1 MVALESSSSVTSLQT
16 HTIIS
21 LILALLVCG
30 LAMWRGDRSARW
42 IAAAFLANWV
52 GSLLVHRRHGQGT
65 DFGVL
70 VIDIVTLAVFVW
82 VSMRTRRVWTII
94 ASAFMTI
101 IVASHVAV
109 MIDLRVTI
117 NTLKASMAIW
127 SYGVLACI
135 AFGTW
140 TSMRRSDQAPS

>member
-1 MVALESSSSVTSLQT
+1 MQIHAV
-16 HTIIS
+16 IS
-21 LILALLVCG
+21 LILAILVCG

-42 IAAAFLANWV
+42 IGTAFLADWL
-52 GSLLVHRRHGQGT
+52 GSLLVYRPHVQSA
-65 DFGVL
+65 DYGVL
-70 VIDIVTLAVFVW
+70 MIDIVTLAAFVW
-82 VSMRTRRVWTII
+82 ISMRTRRLWTIV
-94 ASAFMTI
+94 ASAFMAI

-140 TSMRRSDQAPS
+140 AGWRRQGHAPS

>member
-1 MVALESSSSVTSLQT
+1 MQI

-21 LILALLVCG
+21 LILAILVCG

-42 IAAAFLANWV
+42 IGAAFLADWL
-52 GSLLVHRRHGQGT
+52 GSLLVHRQQAQSA
-65 DFGVL
+65 DYGVL
-70 VIDIVTLAVFVW
+70 AIDIAALAAFIW
-82 VSMRTRRVWTII
+82 ISMRTRRLWTIV
-94 ASAFMTI
+94 ASAFMAI

-140 TSMRRSDQAPS
+140 AGGRRHGHAPS

>member
-1 MVALESSSSVTSLQT
+1 LVSSATAVQI

-21 LILALLVCG
+21 LILAVLVCG

-42 IAAAFLANWV
+42 IGAAFLADWL
-52 GSLLVHRRHGQGT
+52 GSLLVHRQQVQSA
-65 DFGVL
+65 DYGVL
-70 VIDIVTLAVFVW
+70 AIDIAALAAFIW
-82 VSMRTRRVWTII
+82 ISMRTRRLWTIV
-94 ASAFMTI
+94 ASAFMAI

-140 TSMRRSDQAPS
+140 AGGRRHGHAPS

>member
-1 MVALESSSSVTSLQT
+1 LQI

-21 LILALLVCG
+21 LILAILVCG

-42 IAAAFLANWV
+42 IGAAFLADWL
-52 GSLLVHRRHGQGT
+52 GSLLVHRQQAQSA
-65 DFGVL
+65 DYGVL
-70 VIDIVTLAVFVW
+70 AIDIAALAAFIW
-82 VSMRTRRVWTII
+82 ISMRTRRLWTIV
-94 ASAFMTI
+94 ASAFMAI

-140 TSMRRSDQAPS
+140 AGGRRHGHAPS

>member
-1 MVALESSSSVTSLQT
+1 LVSGATALQI

-21 LILALLVCG
+21 LILAILVCG

-42 IAAAFLANWV
+42 IGAAFLADWL
-52 GSLLVHRRHGQGT
+52 GSLLVHRQQVQSA
-65 DFGVL
+65 DYGVL
-70 VIDIVTLAVFVW
+70 AIDIAALAAFIW
-82 VSMRTRRVWTII
+82 ISMRTRRLWTIV
-94 ASAFMTI
+94 ASAFMAI

-140 TSMRRSDQAPS
+140 AGGRRHGHAPS

>member
-1 MVALESSSSVTSLQT
+1 MQI

-21 LILALLVCG
+21 LILAVLVCG

-42 IAAAFLANWV
+42 IGAAFLADWL
-52 GSLLVHRRHGQGT
+52 GSLLVHRQQVHSA
-65 DFGVL
+65 DYGVL
-70 VIDIVTLAVFVW
+70 ALDVVTLAAFVW
-82 VSMRTRRVWTII
+82 ISMRTRRLWTIV
-94 ASAFMTI
+94 ASALMAI

-109 MIDLRVTI
+109 MIDFRVTI

-140 TSMRRSDQAPS
+140 AGGPRPGHAPS

>member
-1 MVALESSSSVTSLQT
+1 LVPSATAVQI

-21 LILALLVCG
+21 LILAVLVCG

-42 IAAAFLANWV
+42 IGAAFLADWL
-52 GSLLVHRRHGQGT
+52 GSLLVHRQQVQSA
-65 DFGVL
+65 DYGVL
-70 VIDIVTLAVFVW
+70 AIDIAALAAFIW
-82 VSMRTRRVWTII
+82 ISMRTRRLWTIV
-94 ASAFMTI
+94 ASAFMAI

-140 TSMRRSDQAPS
+140 AGGRRHGHAPF

>member
-1 MVALESSSSVTSLQT
+1 LVSSATALQI

-21 LILALLVCG
+21 LILAILVCG

-42 IAAAFLANWV
+42 IGAAFLADWL
-52 GSLLVHRRHGQGT
+52 GSLLVHRQQVQSA
-65 DFGVL
+65 DYGVL
-70 VIDIVTLAVFVW
+70 AIDIAALAAFIW
-82 VSMRTRRVWTII
+82 ISMRTRRLWTIV
-94 ASAFMTI
+94 ASAFMAI

-140 TSMRRSDQAPS
+140 AGGRRHGHAPS

>member
-1 MVALESSSSVTSLQT
+1 LVSSATALQI

-21 LILALLVCG
+21 LILAILVCG

-42 IAAAFLANWV
+42 IGAAFLADWL
-52 GSLLVHRRHGQGT
+52 GSLLVHRQQAQSA
-65 DFGVL
+65 DYGVL
-70 VIDIVTLAVFVW
+70 AIDIAALAAFIW
-82 VSMRTRRVWTII
+82 ISMRTRRLWTIV
-94 ASAFMTI
+94 ASAFMAI

-140 TSMRRSDQAPS
+140 AGGRRHGHAPS